1 MSSRTIPTFVLP
13 YKRYAVSSLLDLAE
27 AYVEQDDASYRST
40 VLDDVADRKDH
51 LAADGKHLPG
61 GHALHHSTLW
71 RALSWL
77 GSLDTSLRCAIDLIL
92 HRDPASKVHR
102 FGGAVAAG
110 KFRSSAREQLLRTAR
125 RLLHVM
131 AEFQQLFKSPFFPR
145 FATAAGGG

>member
-13 YKRYAVSSLLDLAE
+13 YKRYAASSLLALVE
-27 AYVEQDDASYRST
+27 EYVEQDDASYRST
-40 VLDDVADRKDH
+40 VRDAVADRKDY
-51 LAADGKHLPG
+51 LTPDGKHLPG
-61 GHALHHSTLW
+61 DHGLHHSTLW

-92 HRDPASKVHR
+92 HRDSTSKVHR
-102 FGGAVAAG
+102 FSGAVAAG
-110 KFRSSAREQLLRTAR
+110 KFHSSAREQLLRTAR